1 MSAKIK
7 EKKIDLVAYWK
18 GLTLGYMM
26 LAWIVLVFFLRF
38 KEWILIP
45 ALLVYLLASA
55 IVCNAYV
62 IGMIG
67 NMYYFLR
74 EPEKAKK
81 FYTIAVKKN
90 TRNVK
95 ALYNYALDA
104 LHEGRADE
112 ALPVFQRAEKLNVKV
127 LFDKLIPL
135 AVSSCYWVL
144 GDIDK
149 AISTIEDLQKKY
161 NYINPNTLTTL
172 GYFYMLK
179 GNYEKAIELTN
190 SALKDNEEYA
200 PAWDNLGQ
208 IYYNQGD
215 YKKAYENFQKAVT
228 YRENM
233 VESLYYM
240 ALLEEKEGNI
250 EKAKEYL
257 EKAKGCYIS
266 ALNTVKKEQIEE
278 ELRKLNK

>member
-1 MSAKIK
+1 MERTNTGIYDACVDS
-7 EKKIDLVAYWK
+7 V
-18 GLTLGYMM
+18 G
-26 LAWIVLVFFLRF
+26 VFLRF

-45 ALLVYLLASA
+45 ALLVYLLVSA
-55 IVCNAYV
+55 VVCNAYV

-112 ALPVFQRAEKLNVKV
+112 ALPIFQRAEKLNVKV

-215 YKKAYENFQKAVT
+215 YKKAYENFQKAID

-240 ALLEEKEGNI
+240 ALLEENEGNI
-250 EKAKEYL
+250 EKAKEYF

-278 ELRKLNK
+278 ELKKLEK

>member
-1 MSAKIK
+1 MEICITSWENRK
-7 EKKIDLVAYWK
+7 
-18 GLTLGYMM
+18 
-26 LAWIVLVFFLRF
+26 
-38 KEWILIP
+38 
-45 ALLVYLLASA
+45 
-55 IVCNAYV
+55 
-62 IGMIG
+62 
-67 NMYYFLR
+67 
-74 EPEKAKK
+74 KAKK

-112 ALPVFQRAEKLNVKV
+112 ALPIFQRAEKLNVKV

-135 AVSSCYWVL
+135 AVSSCNWVL

-179 GNYEKAIELTN
+179 GNYEKAVELTK

-215 YKKAYENFQKAVT
+215 YKRPMKIFK
-228 YRENM
+228 R
-233 VESLYYM
+233 
-240 ALLEEKEGNI
+240 LLPI
-250 EKAKEYL
+250 EKYGWKSLLY
-257 EKAKGCYIS
+257 G
-266 ALNTVKKEQIEE
+266 TF
-278 ELRKLNK
+278 

>member
-45 ALLVYLLASA
+45 ALLVYLLVSA
-55 IVCNAYV
+55 VVCNAYV

-112 ALPVFQRAEKLNVKV
+112 ALPIFQRAEKLNVKV

-161 NYINPNTLTTL
+161 NYIMLRL
-172 GYFYMLK
+172 GIIWVRYTIIK
-179 GNYEKAIELTN
+179 EI
-190 SALKDNEEYA
+190 
-200 PAWDNLGQ
+200 
-208 IYYNQGD
+208 I
-215 YKKAYENFQKAVT
+215 KKLMKIFKRQ
-228 YRENM
+228 
-233 VESLYYM
+233 
-240 ALLEEKEGNI
+240 
-250 EKAKEYL
+250 
-257 EKAKGCYIS
+257 
-266 ALNTVKKEQIEE
+266 
-278 ELRKLNK
+278 